1 MLGDGYGDPYI
12 CLSEASLE
20 PFTEG
25 ELGGRPDVSVDK
37 QIPPEGLCTG
47 GGCSGSTGDALQ
59 HPTAA
64 GAGFC
69 RGGAGPFPPK
79 RPKPKSPQV
88 TTPLFLLE
96 SCVPSS
102 SELLETPP
110 EAVLAVLV
118 EQVTTGLSLL
128 RLRRRVR
135 LFEGEVGEEHGHSK
149 SPSSQSSDMPS
160 SSSFSQVSTLRS
172 WSKARELLESVTADA
187 RSCAWDPSSMR
198 SLQRQPRGTFPPL
211 PAACADGGGAT
222 EAAKAAATWAVAA
235 STGAP
240 GAPAWAPRAGCAAP
254 TSDSSTLSLSAVASE
269 AGTLLTV
276 AAAVAAPEAAGVV
289 ADDRAAADWCSSSFT
304 GLVKWFGAC
313 VQRASTMAQGSSDL
327 RTSSMMASMS
337 VGFRTG
343 SAGLSVGDGVG
354 VAVLA
359 REPMAGFCCC
369 FEAAWLFSPDTCEH
383 TPAGICG
390 TLSVQDESSS
400 AVCF

>member
-1 MLGDGYGDPYI
+1 MLGDGYGEPCI

-25 ELGGRPDVSVDK
+25 ELGGRPDVTVDK

-47 GGCSGSTGDALQ
+47 GGCSGSSGDALQ

-64 GAGFC
+64 GARFC
-69 RGGAGPFPPK
+69 RGGAGPLPPK

-149 SPSSQSSDMPS
+149 SPSSPSSDMPS

-172 WSKARELLESVTADA
+172 WPKACELLESATADA

-198 SLQRQPRGTFPPL
+198 SLQRQPRGTVPPL
-211 PAACADGGGAT
+211 PAASAV
-222 EAAKAAATWAVAA
+222 AAASDVGAELVEATSQLSHFECARLGGVDCGEEAWAVAA

-240 GAPAWAPRAGCAAP
+240 GAPAWAPGPGCDAP
-254 TSDSSTLSLSAVASE
+254 TSDSSTFSLSAVAPE

-276 AAAVAAPEAAGVV
+276 AAAVAAPEADGVA
-289 ADDRAAADWCSSSFT
+289 ADDRAAADWCSSS
-304 GLVKWFGAC
+304 
-313 VQRASTMAQGSSDL
+313 DL
-327 RTSSMMASMS
+327 RTASMMASMS

-359 REPMAGFCCC
+359 REPMAGFCCR

-383 TPAGICG
+383 TPAGIYG
-390 TLSVQDESSS
+390 TLVVQDESSS